1 MKIYYTL
8 LKIFLNFVI
17 IISTLS
23 VALQLFKEG
32 TPEYSKMCFDLL
44 ILILCDNFLNKIE
57 DKDKKNN
64 II

>member
-1 MKIYYTL
+1 MKIYYIL

-64 II
+64 NI